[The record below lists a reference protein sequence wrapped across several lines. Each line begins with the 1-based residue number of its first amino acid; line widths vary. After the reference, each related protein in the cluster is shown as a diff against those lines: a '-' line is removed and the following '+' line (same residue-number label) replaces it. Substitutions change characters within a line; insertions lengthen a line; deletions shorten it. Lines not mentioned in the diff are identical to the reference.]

1 MKTEHRS
8 VVLGS
13 RERAAGRL
21 EIWMQVE
28 RFSRALALRSV
39 LDSFSVE
46 LTPSRLYMSRWP
58 QLASVQKAGVLT
70 MSAS

>member
-1 MKTEHRS
+1 
-8 VVLGS
+8 
-13 RERAAGRL
+13 
-21 EIWMQVE
+21 MQVE
-28 RFSRALALRSV
+28 RFSRALSLRSV